1 MAKVVDMEKVT
12 TIPDRLFIDLEESII
27 EGRLPIG
34 SKISEP
40 ELSREY
46 GVSRGALREAI
57 GRLEACGLVE
67 RKANIGARVVSLS
80 HDQLIEIYHVRE
92 ALEGMAARQAALAIT
107 EQELDS
113 LKVLLEKHDHDIKDD
128 QSHAYFQKQGD
139 LDFHFRIVQGSHN
152 RYLINL
158 LCNDLY
164 HLVRLY
170 RYQYGMPSK
179 RGPQAFDEHRYIV
192 YAIERR
198 DAEMAEHM
206 MRAHV
211 RASRENVERLFSESA
226 EIDVISE

>member
-1 MAKVVDMEKVT
+1 MNVVT

-27 EGRLPIG
+27 EGRLAVG

-40 ELSREY
+40 ELSRQY

-57 GRLEACGLVE
+57 ARLESCGLVE
-67 RKANIGARVVSLS
+67 RKPNVGARVVSLS

-107 EQELDS
+107 EKEIAELRA
-113 LKVLLEKHDHDIKDD
+113 LLVEHQTTIKGDD
-128 QSHAYFQKQGD
+128 KHAYFQKLGD
-139 LDFHFRIVQGSHN
+139 LDFHFRIVKGSHN
-152 RYLINL
+152 SHLIDL

-170 RYQYGMPSK
+170 RCQFGMQSSK
-179 RGPQAFDEHRYIV
+179 RGERAFSEHEIIID
-192 YAIERR
+192 AIERG
-198 DAEMAEHM
+198 DAETAEFM

-211 RASRENVERLFSESA
+211 RASRENVERLFEQSNQA
-226 EIDVISE
+226 EQVLGSD